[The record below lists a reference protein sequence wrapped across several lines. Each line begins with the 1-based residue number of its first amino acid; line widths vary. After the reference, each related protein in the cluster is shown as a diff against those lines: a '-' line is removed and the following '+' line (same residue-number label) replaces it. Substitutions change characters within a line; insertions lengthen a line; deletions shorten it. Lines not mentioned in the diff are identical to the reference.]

1 MDNFQPERQRRT
13 IVDISALNSFLSK
26 MYGFMA
32 LAVFVSALAAYLT
45 MTVFAKPMASF
56 MLQNRWGMWL
66 LILLPI
72 ILTLVISFNATRSPI
87 ASFVLLMITAIV
99 YGVTFAFIAGAY
111 SGQNIAS
118 AFVASATVFVAMA
131 IMGTV
136 TKRDLNRIGSYA
148 SAALI
153 GLIVAMLINL
163 FLKNPM
169 VDYIFSFIAVIIFT
183 ILTAWDAQRMKNI
196 YLQFGNQVS
205 STGLAVLGA
214 LQLYLDFVNLFLQ
227 FLTIFGFSDN
237 NNN

>member
-1 MDNFQPERQRRT
+1 MDNFSPENGRRS
-13 IVDISALNSFLSK
+13 IIDVSALNSFLSK
-26 MYGFMA
+26 MYGYMA
-32 LAVFVSALAAYLT
+32 LAVFVSALTAYLT

-56 MLQNRWGMWL
+56 MMQHCWAMWL
-66 LILLPI
+66 LLLLPI
-72 ILTLVISFNATRSPI
+72 VLTFAISFNATRSPVT
-87 ASFVLLMITAIV
+87 SFILLMITAII

-111 SGQNIAS
+111 TGQDIACAFFAS
-118 AFVASATVFVAMA
+118 AAVFVTMA
-131 IMGTV
+131 IIGTV
-136 TKRDLNRIGSYA
+136 TKKNLNRIGSYA

-196 YLQFGNQVS
+196 FLQFGSEVS
-205 STGLAVLGA
+205 PNGLAVLGA

-227 FLTIFGFSDN
+227 FLEIFGFSNNDN
-237 NNN
+237 